1 MTPSPGAESSTAATD
16 ADTTEDRVVYQYRT
30 SRINTSVPNPARI
43 YDYLL
48 GGKDNYPAD
57 REVAEQLATIAPVAR
72 EVVRDN
78 RAFLR
83 RAVRFLTREAGIRQF
98 IDLGSGLPTQ
108 GNVHEIAQ
116 AIAPD
121 ARVVYVD
128 HDAMVVTH
136 SRALL
141 AGDNTVAI
149 QADLREPDV
158 ILGHPEVRELIDFD
172 QPIALLLVAILH
184 FLPDDDDPFGI
195 VARFRDSLP
204 AGSHLVV
211 SHGTRDVPVR
221 PDMSAE
227 AMAEMGARVEQLYQ
241 QTTAYIVTRPHAQ
254 VERFFDGFDLVDPG
268 LVQIQLWRPDEA
280 TSMLPGGFYGGVGR
294 VSHLRGLGDRLGG
307 DRRADLGTV
316 AEGRQ
321 PAEPAW

>member
-1 MTPSPGAESSTAATD
+1 VAED
-16 ADTTEDRVVYQYRT
+16 DWTT
-30 SRINTSVPNPARI
+30 RINTSVPNPARI

-57 REVAEQLATIAPVAR
+57 REVAEQVVAIAPVAR
-72 EVVRDN
+72 DVVEDN

-83 RAVRFLTREAGIRQF
+83 RVVRFLAREAGIRQF

-116 AIAPD
+116 ADAPD

-128 HDAMVVTH
+128 NDAMVVTH

-141 AGDNTVAI
+141 AGDNTLAI
-149 QADLREPDV
+149 QADLREPDA
-158 ILGHPEVRELIDFD
+158 ILGHPEVRDLIDFD
-172 QPIALLLVAILH
+172 RPIALLLVAILH
-184 FLPDDDDPFGI
+184 FVHDDEDPPGI
-195 VARFRDSLP
+195 VARFRDALP
-204 AGSHLVV
+204 TGSYLVI

-241 QTTAYIVTRPHAQ
+241 QTTAFMVTRTRAE
-254 VERFFDGFDLVDPG
+254 VERFFDGFDLLDPG
-268 LVQIQLWRPDEA
+268 LVEIQLWRPDDPS
-280 TSMLPGGFYGGVGR
+280 SMLPGGFYGGVGHKR
-294 VSHLRGLGDRLGG
+294 
-307 DRRADLGTV
+307 
-316 AEGRQ
+316 
-321 PAEPAW
+321 